1 MTSPV
6 VVKCLSSD
14 DVPTSFSQEET
25 WRHQFVIIGAM
36 TSSVSHQRSYD
47 VTSLSQLW
55 RHQFLT
61 ATTSPVSHSYDVIC
75 FSQLWRH
82 QFLTA
87 MTSPVSHSYDV
98 ICFSQ
103 NFLLTG
109 MAMGILLGEM
119 AEASQWI
126 FGLAGGMFLY
136 ISLVDMVSVFCRL
149 YRACRFSLSPHQGWP
164 I

>member
-1 MTSPV
+1 M
-6 VVKCLSSD
+6 
-14 DVPTSFSQEET
+14 
-25 WRHQFVIIGAM
+25 
-36 TSSVSHQRSYD
+36 
-47 VTSLSQLW
+47 
-55 RHQFLT
+55 
-61 ATTSPVSHSYDVIC
+61 TSPVSHSYDVTSFSQLWRHLFLTAMTSPVSHSYDVTS

-87 MTSPVSHSYDV
+87 MTSSVSHKKWPHQLTRAMTSPVSHKRSYD
-98 ICFSQ
+98 ITSFSQ

-149 YRACRFSLSPHQGWP
+149 YLACRFSLSPHQGWP